1 MRRVVLV
8 VLAIIVVATAAV
20 GVTAAVTRTPDSTGV
35 SRLERVISQSW
46 GGNCGSDFCGIADV
60 PIPYTTPQAPEAVDV
75 TATITLTY
83 RTSRGDSASADLVLD
98 DGTPPYERMRPRN
111 PYPLRPSVRATSTT
125 LTWFRRDVPAA
136 GQSYTFHFTAS
147 PSGGSPPS
155 SVSGSKL
162 TIVIESWTA
171 GD

>member
-1 MRRVVLV
+1 MRRI
-8 VLAIIVVATAAV
+8 VLAIVTIVVLGAAAV

-35 SRLERVISQSW
+35 SRAERVINQSW
-46 GGNCGSDFCGIADV
+46 GGKCGSDFCGIADV
-60 PIPYTTPQAPEAVDV
+60 AIPYTAPQAQESVDLTV
-75 TATITLTY
+75 TVTLTY
-83 RTSRGDSASADLVLD
+83 RTSRGDSAYADLVLD
-98 DGTPPYERMRPRN
+98 DGTPPYEKMRPRN
-111 PYPLRPSVRATSTT
+111 HYPLRPSITPTSTT

-147 PSGGSPPS
+147 PGGGSPPA

-162 TIVIESWTA
+162 AIVIESWTA